1 MERIA
6 ANVARLR
13 EEVFEAAIASGR
25 RPEEIRILAAT
36 KNRNASEILAAVS
49 AGIDLVGENTVQE
62 ALKKFEF
69 LPEGVERHMIGH
81 LQLNKVK
88 PAVKLFDM
96 IQSVDSFELASKIN
110 LYALTLKKK
119 MPILIEV
126 NPSGEGS
133 KYGVAL
139 EDVLPLVDKIKDL
152 AGVSLQGLMAMLP
165 YEDPQKLRPY
175 FKKMRRLADVL
186 KKEGIETRWLSMGI
200 SNDFRVAI
208 EEGSNLIR
216 IGTKIFGRF

>member
-152 AGVSLQGLMAMLP
+152 AGFP
-165 YEDPQKLRPY
+165 
-175 FKKMRRLADVL
+175 
-186 KKEGIETRWLSMGI
+186 
-200 SNDFRVAI
+200 FRV
-208 EEGSNLIR
+208 
-216 IGTKIFGRF
+216 